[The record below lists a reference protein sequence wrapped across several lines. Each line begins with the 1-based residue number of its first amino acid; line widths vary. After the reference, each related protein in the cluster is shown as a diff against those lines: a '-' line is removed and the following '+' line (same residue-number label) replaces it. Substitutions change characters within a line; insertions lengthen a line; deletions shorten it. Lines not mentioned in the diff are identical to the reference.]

1 MARGIRRR
9 IRSLLQSRTDVQE
22 AASCAR
28 ALAGI
33 IGGAPH
39 RELADAA
46 KISQAVLTSKVISKR
61 GNIPWPAPIAR
72 ELDVEDPAYLPP
84 FGAHLPVSARDS
96 VALGMVGLPGIAHVD
111 AWGWTEVEDR
121 PMVTTW
127 IRIDG
132 QAHVLG
138 KLPYTSKTL
147 QISQSRSDDG
157 HAIIT
162 RGEHSSFLLEV
173 FVWPSKYEGSSV
185 WVMVSRIRAKR
196 EIQAELALSIQPMN
210 RAGAQPIFQLQRDD
224 KGNWSADGKPILSV
238 SQSGRSILTSTWKEN
253 ALWNMFSS
261 GDRAKRVERLSVHCG
276 AGNASAAEVYSASL
290 SSGQALSTFSILPM
304 KPVTSLR
311 RLNEL
316 SLWKGSIA
324 DRKGLLDAGSQIDI
338 GSGQPILEAARHR
351 LLIDRGPLS
360 LSRCLGVVALAR
372 MGFVKVAAERLGTW
386 LQKGEWNQTE
396 SAFLGWAATE
406 FLIWTQERSWLKT
419 HGKAL
424 KKLLD
429 ELVEQESV
437 PSGHEIFGQDGSKRW
452 SEIWKTAALL
462 NAVHAMGRDETDR
475 HRWGLAGAQARSDLL
490 LILGQAPWSASSDRA
505 ADGSSAALLAAGW
518 LGLVPLEDEAF
529 QRTLTFVSSRTHLEG
544 VLLQGGAHLAATAI
558 LFAIKQRLSPHFP
571 AVRKMAELASPT
583 GALPKVVHRERG
595 ALESGDDPMS
605 AALFLLLALDNIVI
619 VDHKIMIG
627 TSIVRLK
634 NMPTPFGRID
644 VENKKGMGRWNQQ
657 SVPILFL
664 S

>member
-9 IRSLLQSRTDVQE
+9 IRALLQSRNDVQE

-33 IGGAPH
+33 IGSAPH

-46 KISQAVLTSKVISKR
+46 KISQAVLTSKIIAKR
-61 GNIPWPAPIAR
+61 GNIPWPASIAR
-72 ELDVEDPAYLPP
+72 ELDVDDPAYLPP

-96 VALGMVGLPGIAHVD
+96 VALGLVDLPGLAHVD
-111 AWGWTEVEDR
+111 AWGWTEVEER
-121 PMVTTW
+121 PAVTTW
-127 IRIDG
+127 ARVDG
-132 QAHVLG
+132 VAHVLG
-138 KLPYTSKTL
+138 KLPYTPKTL
-147 QISQSRSDDG
+147 QVSQSRSDDG

-162 RGEHSSFLLEV
+162 RGEHSTFLMEV
-173 FVWPSKYEGSSV
+173 FVWPAIYEGASV

-196 EIQAELALSIQPMN
+196 DIKAELALSIQPMN
-210 RAGAQPIFQLQRDD
+210 RAGAQPIFHLHRDD
-224 KGNWSADGKPILSV
+224 KGSWTADGKPVLTV
-238 SQSGRSILTSTWKEN
+238 SQVGSATLTSTWKDHS
-253 ALWNMFSS
+253 LWSMFSS
-261 GDRAKRVERLSVHCG
+261 GDRKQHVGRHRIHCG
-276 AGNASAAEVYSASL
+276 AGNASGAEMYSASL
-290 SSGQALSTFSILPM
+290 SSGQELSIFSILPLQ
-304 KPVTSLR
+304 PVTSLR
-311 RLNEL
+311 RLNEQ

-338 GSGQPILEAARHR
+338 GSEQPILEAARHR

-360 LSRCLGVVALAR
+360 IARCLGVVALAR
-372 MGFVKVAAERLGTW
+372 MGFVRVAADRLGAW
-386 LQKGEWNQTE
+386 LQKGEWSQTE
-396 SAFLGWAATE
+396 SAFLGWASTE

-424 KKLLD
+424 RKLLH
-429 ELVEQESV
+429 ELTEQESV
-437 PSGHEIFGQDGSKRW
+437 PSGHEIFGQEGSKRW
-452 SEIWKTAALL
+452 SEIWRTAALI
-462 NAVHAMGRDETDR
+462 NSVHAMGKDEKDR
-475 HRWGLAGAQARSDLL
+475 HRWGLAGAQSRSDLL
-490 LILGQAPWSASSDRA
+490 LMLGEAPWSASSERA

-518 LGLVPLEDEAF
+518 LGLVPLQDESF
-529 QRTLTFVSSRTHLEG
+529 QKTLEFVSSRKHLDG

-558 LFAIKQRLSPHFP
+558 LFAIKQRVSPHFP
-571 AVRKMAELASPT
+571 AVRKMAELASTT

-595 ALESGDDPMS
+595 ALQSGDDPMS
-605 AALFLLLALDNIVI
+605 AALFLLLVLDNIVI

-627 TSIVRLK
+627 SSIVRLK

-644 VENKKGMGRWNQQ
+644 VENKKGMGRWNQR

>member
-1 MARGIRRR
+1 M
-9 IRSLLQSRTDVQE
+9 QE

-46 KISQAVLTSKVISKR
+46 KISQAVLTSKVIAKR
-61 GNIPWPAPIAR
+61 GNIPWPASISR
-72 ELDVEDPAYLPP
+72 ELDVDDPAYLPP

-96 VALGMVGLPGIAHVD
+96 VALGLVDLPGIAHVD
-111 AWGWTEVEDR
+111 AWGWTEVEER
-121 PMVTTW
+121 PAVTTW
-127 IRIDG
+127 ARIDG
-132 QAHVLG
+132 VPHVLG
-138 KLPYTSKTL
+138 KLPYTSKTI
-147 QISQSRSDDG
+147 QVSQSRSDDG

-162 RGEHSSFLLEV
+162 RGEHSSFLMEV
-173 FVWPSKYEGSSV
+173 FVWPAIYERSAV

-196 EIQAELALSIQPMN
+196 DIQAELALSIQPMN
-210 RAGAQPIFQLQRDD
+210 RSGAQPIFHLQRDD
-224 KGNWSADGKPILSV
+224 KGNWIADGKPILSV
-238 SQSGRSILTSTWKEN
+238 SQAGSATLISNWKESP
-253 ALWNMFSS
+253 LWSMFAS
-261 GDRAKRVERLSVHCG
+261 GDRNKHIGSHNIHCS
-276 AGNASAAEVYSASL
+276 AGNASGAEVYSASL
-290 SSGQALSTFSILPM
+290 SSGQELSVFSILPLNS
-304 KPVTSLR
+304 VTSLR

-324 DRKGLLDAGSQIDI
+324 DRKGLLDAGSSIDI
-338 GSGQPILEAARHR
+338 GAEQPILEAARHR

-360 LSRCLGVVALAR
+360 IARCLGVVALAR
-372 MGFVKVAAERLGTW
+372 MGFVRVAADRLGTW

-424 KKLLD
+424 KKLLN
-429 ELVEQESV
+429 ELAEQESV
-437 PSGHEIFGQDGSKRW
+437 PSGYEIFGQEGSKRW
-452 SEIWKTAALL
+452 SEIWRTAALI
-462 NAVHAMGRDETDR
+462 NAVHAMGKNEEDR
-475 HRWGLAGAQARSDLL
+475 HRWGLAGAQSRSDLL
-490 LILGQAPWSASSDRA
+490 LMLGEAPWSASSNRA

-518 LGLVPLEDEAF
+518 LGLIPLSDDSF
-529 QRTLTFVSSRTHLEG
+529 QKTLDFVSSRTHMDG

-558 LFAIKQRLSPHFP
+558 LFAIKQRISPHFP
-571 AVRKMAELASPT
+571 AVRKMADLASPT

-644 VENKKGMGRWNQQ
+644 VENKKGMGRWNQR
-657 SVPILFL
+657 SVPIQFL